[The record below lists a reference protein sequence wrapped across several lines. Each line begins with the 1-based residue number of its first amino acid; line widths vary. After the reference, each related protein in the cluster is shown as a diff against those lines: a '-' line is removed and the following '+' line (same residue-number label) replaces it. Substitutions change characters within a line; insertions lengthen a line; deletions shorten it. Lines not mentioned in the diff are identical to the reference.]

1 MKLTTASAHIF
12 SVDRSGTAT
21 IHYAV
26 STADDVPTNVVPIA
40 TNFTVRD
47 EHDHD
52 DDDADA
58 DDDAKTFDCTN
69 GPCGPYGEF
78 KDSCVISL
86 SKSQKRSSTL
96 ELAGNLTSEPAHSVH
111 GVGRPAHEPQS
122 SIGTDGTTMN
132 HDYCGQS
139 SQCPT
144 EFNRTQLLQFAYFR
158 SATSQI
164 SSTAC
169 AQSLQ
174 VSCAVRYLT
183 IFTLLKIR
191 IGGKYILCC

>member
-1 MKLTTASAHIF
+1 LLLNPLEFKFAATWDNIQVKLTTASAHIF

-58 DDDAKTFDCTN
+58 DADADDDAKTFDCTN

-78 KDSCVISL
+78 KDSCVISKQK
-86 SKSQKRSSTL
+86 SK
-96 ELAGNLTSEPAHSVH
+96 
-111 GVGRPAHEPQS
+111 
-122 SIGTDGTTMN
+122 
-132 HDYCGQS
+132 
-139 SQCPT
+139 
-144 EFNRTQLLQFAYFR
+144 
-158 SATSQI
+158 
-164 SSTAC
+164 
-169 AQSLQ
+169 
-174 VSCAVRYLT
+174 T
-183 IFTLLKIR
+183 IFYSRT
-191 IGGKYILCC
+191 GGEPYF